1 MAIRPARPD
10 EARVLGAAL
19 ADALADDPVFRWLIP
34 ASPRR
39 DERLLS
45 YFTAMSSSYLAAGK
59 PAYLAD
65 EDAGAALWSDP
76 ATKWQLQFD
85 LGQLRAVLG
94 SFGPSRVVRAV
105 RTQSQLAKLHPS
117 EPHWYLGYLGVR
129 ESRQGQGVGGALL
142 GEVLTRADE
151 ANAPAYL
158 ESSNKRN
165 LPLYQRHGF
174 EIVEEVRLLGRGPSV
189 WRMWRNA
196 TGHADRASGVTTRAG
211 HR

>member
-1 MAIRPARPD
+1 MAIRLARPD
-10 EARVLGAAL
+10 EAEVLGAAL

-39 DERLLS
+39 DQRLLS
-45 YFTAMSSSYLAAGK
+45 FFSAMSSSYLQAGK

-85 LGQLRAVLG
+85 LGQVRAVFG
-94 SFGPSRVVRAV
+94 SFGPGRVVRAV
-105 RTQSQLAKLHPS
+105 RTQMQLSKLHPR

-129 ESRQGQGVGGALL
+129 GSRQGQGMGGALL
-142 GEVLTRADE
+142 DEVLMRADDAE
-151 ANAPAYL
+151 APAYL

-165 LPLYQRHGF
+165 LTLYQRRGF
-174 EIVEEVRLLGRGPSV
+174 EIVEEVRLLGKGPSV

-196 TGHADRASGVTTRAG
+196 T
-211 HR
+211 